1 MGKIL
6 DFYIEDIKNKKIIYD
21 NKQEIIIK
29 NLDDLYLNIKKQEKK
44 QENIFFSDIF
54 NFFKKEK
61 KLGFY
66 IWGDVGRGKTYLI
79 DRFYTNLDIN
89 KKTRLHYHHFMKLIH
104 NKLKEHEGKKNP
116 IKIIID
122 EFKKKYIIIC
132 LDEFFVKDIA
142 DAMQLSNFFL
152 HAFNSEIFFIITS
165 NVNPNKLYE
174 GGLQRQKFIKTIDL
188 LQKNLNIINID
199 GNVDYRYRHYEK
211 ENVFFIPIKFK
222 NLKKMKLLFN
232 KLSSTKIEKKINIE
246 ILGRKINVLYVS
258 NSIIWFDFEKICGE
272 GRSQLDYIEIS
283 SLFDTVFISN
293 IKKITKD
300 DIARRFIALIDEFYD
315 RKINVVL
322 CAEKPLEKIYD
333 GEILIFDFKRTIS
346 RLNEMNTSNYLKDFD
361 KNVF

>member
-6 DFYIEDIKNKKIIYD
+6 DSYIEEIKNKKIIYD
-21 NKQEIIIK
+21 HKQEMIIK
-29 NLDDLYLNIKKQEKK
+29 KLDNFYLNIKNQEK
-44 QENIFFSDIF
+44 ENIFFSDIF

-79 DRFYTNLDIN
+79 DKFYINLDI
-89 KKTRLHYHHFMKLIH
+89 KKKIRLHYHHFMKFLH
-104 NKLKEHEGKKNP
+104 NKLKENEGKKNP

-122 EFKKKYIIIC
+122 DLKKNYTIIF

-152 HAFNSEIFFIITS
+152 YAFNLEIYFIITS
-165 NVNPNKLYE
+165 NVNPIKLYE
-174 GGLQRQKFIKTIDL
+174 GGLQRQKFIKTIEL
-188 LQKNLNIINID
+188 LEKNLTIINID
-199 GNVDYRYRHYEK
+199 GNTDYRYRHYEK
-211 ENVFFIPIKFK
+211 KDIFFIPINLK
-222 NLKKMKLLFN
+222 NLKKMKQLFN
-232 KLSSTKIEKKINIE
+232 SLSSIKIEKKTDIE
-246 ILGRKINVLYVS
+246 ILGRKINTLYIS
-258 NSIIWFDFEKICGE
+258 NTIVWFDFEKICGE

-283 SLFDTVFISN
+283 SSFDTIFISN
-293 IKKITKD
+293 IKTITKD

-315 RKINVVL
+315 RKINIVL
-322 CAEKPLEKIYD
+322 CAEKQLEKIYE